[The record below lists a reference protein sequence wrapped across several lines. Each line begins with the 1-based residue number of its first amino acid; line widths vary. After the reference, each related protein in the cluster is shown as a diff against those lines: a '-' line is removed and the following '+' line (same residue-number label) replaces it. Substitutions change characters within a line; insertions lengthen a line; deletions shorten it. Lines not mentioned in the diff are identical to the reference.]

1 MRSDTREDGAARL
14 CVFDLDGTLADTAP
28 DLVEALNHVLSNAGL
43 PLVDF
48 GTARAYVG
56 HGARVL
62 IERAYAAN
70 DIDLGEEE
78 TAELVEQFV
87 GFYSQNIAD
96 SSVLFPHVLD
106 AMERM
111 EEDGWHFAVC
121 TNKLE
126 HLARQLLDAL
136 DMTER
141 FDAICGG
148 DTFAERKPNGQH
160 ILKTIEAAGGDA
172 SRAVMVGDSGP
183 DIYAAKDA
191 GVPVI
196 AVPFGYS
203 RDPVDTLNPD
213 VIIESFAD
221 LPERAEELIPG

>member
-1 MRSDTREDGAARL
+1 MSRQTDQDEARL

-28 DLVEALNHVLSNAGL
+28 DLVEALNHVLASEGL
-43 PLVDF
+43 PMVDF
-48 GTARAYVG
+48 DTARAFVG

-62 IERAYAAN
+62 IERAHAAN
-70 DIDLGEEE
+70 DIELSEEQ
-78 TAELVEQFV
+78 TTELTEQFV
-87 GFYSQNIAD
+87 GYYAQNIAD

-111 EEDGWHFAVC
+111 EEDGWRFAIC
-121 TNKLE
+121 TNKME

-160 ILKTIEAAGGDA
+160 ILKTIAAAGGDA
-172 SRAVMVGDSGP
+172 KRAIMVGDSGP
-183 DIYAAKDA
+183 DIFAAKDA

-203 RDPVDTLNPD
+203 HEPVDTLDPD

-221 LPERAEELIPG
+221 LPDKADELVPA